1 MRLVIGLF
9 ISFLIIDNLNCFSQY
24 NYFNS
29 QSNWSANKH
38 EVIFGLGATQFT
50 GDLGGTPNIG
60 KDYSLRDIN
69 LRSTGFAGMVGFRFR
84 FQPWIATTTSVS
96 LFQLKGDDKLSSNII
111 RNSRNLNFKSNTLE
125 VQQRLEYIFYS
136 LEQVGGRYNIPV
148 RNQPK
153 GKNQQYY
160 IFSGIGIMSINP
172 KGFYNGEWHKL
183 RPLKTEGQGLEGGV
197 DPYNNYTI
205 TIPFGL
211 GLRVGINRFWR
222 IGFEATYVKT
232 FSDYIDDVSGVY
244 YDPANLESSLAAH
257 FSNPSIQNTNWFVAG
272 QQRGDSKQKDA
283 YYHLNIVFSRN
294 ITYENFRFRVKH
306 RKIFTSKKNKLRR
319 FNG

>member
-1 MRLVIGLF
+1 MRFVISLLF
-9 ISFLIIDNLNCFSQY
+9 LYLLILNLNCSAQY

-38 EVIFGLGATQFT
+38 ELIMGFGATQFT
-50 GDLGGTPNIG
+50 GDLGGTPNVG

-69 LRSTGFAGMVGFRFR
+69 LKSTGYAGLIGFRIR
-84 FQPWIATTTSVS
+84 FHPWFATTTSVS
-96 LFQLKGDDKLSSNII
+96 LFQLKGDDKLSSNVV

-136 LEQVGGRYNIPV
+136 LERVGGRYNIPV

-160 IFSGIGIMSINP
+160 IFGGIGIININP
-172 KGFYNGEWHKL
+172 MGLYNGEWYKL
-183 RPLKTEGQGLEGGV
+183 RPLKTEGQGLDEGAK
-197 DPYNNYTI
+197 PYKNYTL

-211 GLRVGINRFWR
+211 GFRVGINRFWR
-222 IGFEATYVKT
+222 IGFEASYVKT
-232 FSDYIDDVSGVY
+232 FSDYIDDVSGIY
-244 YDPANLESSLAAH
+244 YDPNNLESSLAAH
-257 FSNPSIQNTNWFVAG
+257 FSNPSNQNTDWFVAG

-283 YYHLNIVFSRN
+283 YYHLNIVLSRN
-294 ITYENFRFRVKH
+294 ITYENLRFRVKH
-306 RKIFTSKKNKLRR
+306 RKIFTTNKNKLRR